1 MSNASLRH
9 DWDCD
14 CGHDFFDHLQT
25 GKYFE
30 RVWILSGTTHFPQY
44 LTTVRAANYCR
55 TSDNVRRLNLAN
67 VRAKVVLIVHWSDDP
82 ITKKLSHYT
91 FFAVTKSDANSLNL
105 HFAIKFTR
113 HSSILFNIAP
123 EWLYILVS

>member
-9 DWDCD
+9 DWDRD

-30 RVWILSGTTHFPQY
+30 RVWILSGTTHFQGCKLLSDIGQCPTKFGKCPSKSSFDRT
-44 LTTVRAANYCR
+44 LVR
-55 TSDNVRRLNLAN
+55 SQ
-67 VRAKVVLIVHWSDDP
+67 
-82 ITKKLSHYT
+82 KKLSHYT

-113 HSSILFNIAP
+113 HSSILFNVAP
-123 EWLYILVS
+123 EWIYILVS